1 MPNPSIAAQA
11 RQALAE
17 LAAAARSGPVGP
29 ATVLTYT
36 ARIQR
41 HLDTLAEFEAVTD
54 ELADEAR
61 EAEHARAEAIR
72 SGAALP
78 FPTRPGLYTG
88 TGGHAA

>member
-1 MPNPSIAAQA
+1 MSASIAAQA

-29 ATVLTYT
+29 AIVLTYT

-41 HLDTLAEFEAVTD
+41 HLVTLAEFEAVTD

-72 SGAALP
+72 TGAALA
-78 FPTRPGLYTG
+78 FPTRPHLYTG

>member
-1 MPNPSIAAQA
+1 MPNPAIAAQA

-17 LAAAARSGPVGP
+17 LAAAARSGPVGA
-29 ATVLTYT
+29 ATVLAYT

-41 HLDTLAEFEAVTD
+41 YLVTLGEFEAVTD

-61 EAEHARAEAIR
+61 QAERARAEAIR
-72 SGAALP
+72 TGQALA
-78 FPTRPGLYTG
+78 FPKRPGLYTG